1 MSEEAMKVT
10 AAVLGYKTV
19 DDMFDYRNTGKQDR
33 ERDRIA
39 AVIAAAMA
47 ERDAEIARLREA
59 LSPMID
65 VVHAYAEYISQVP
78 SAELERHPYLP
89 GLEQEIDA
97 ARQALETPHDR

>member
-1 MSEEAMKVT
+1 MNAPDTMEEALSMH
-10 AAVLGYKTV
+10 AAYVAEVNAK
-19 DDMFDYRNTGKQDR
+19 
-33 ERDRIA
+33 A

-47 ERDAEIARLREA
+47 ADKAEIARLREA

-65 VVHAYAEYISQVP
+65 VAHAYAEYISQVP

-97 ARQALETPHDR
+97 ARQALETPHAG